1 MRKQYR
7 LIAMDETP
15 STINQVVPQDTNLS
29 EKPSALQTQPTPLST
44 ESPEIS
50 KTRDATRWVVL
61 GFLFLVILFLLILG
75 AVWVV
80 QSRSQP
86 APERQSSIAVPTATT
101 APPIATPTLGQY
113 FPQRAIQPGWKK
125 DLTIKK
131 TTPDQ
136 LEFTIHSIEAIEVSL
151 PLTEEEKQQLEASGA
166 GQLVSLFGN
175 EPATAKVAI
184 DVSVTNHSPESV
196 GVYGWDFKLKD
207 ELDHELQNIWILAQK
222 KPDLQ
227 TIVRPGETTRG
238 YLTFTVPLDVK
249 TLTFYR
255 VRQVKVPT
263 QPGSAVPPSSQQE
276 EYDTFPL

>member
-1 MRKQYR
+1 
-7 LIAMDETP
+7 MDETP
-15 STINQVVPQDTNLS
+15 LTINQVVPQDTNS
-29 EKPSALQTQPTPLST
+29 PEEPSALQTQPTPLST

-61 GFLFLVILFLLILG
+61 GFLFLVILFLFILG
-75 AVWVV
+75 VVWVM
-80 QSRSQP
+80 QLRSQS
-86 APERQSSIAVPTATT
+86 APESQSSIVTPTAITVPPTAT
-101 APPIATPTLGQY
+101 PTMGQY
-113 FPQRAIQPGWKK
+113 FPQGTNQPGWKK
-125 DLTIKK
+125 NLGMKK

-166 GQLVSLFGN
+166 GQLASLFGN

-184 DVSVTNHSPESV
+184 DVSVTNQSPESI

-238 YLTFTVPLDVK
+238 FLTFTIPLDVK
-249 TLTFYR
+249 TLTLYR
-255 VRQVKVPT
+255 VRPVKVPT
-263 QPGSAVPPSSQQE
+263 QPGGFAPAPQE
-276 EYDTFPL
+276 EYDVFPL